1 MAIKVRLR
9 NDVNT
14 WNIPE
19 RSDTSTPVINSG
31 IWYFA
36 YESPIIYDQQTFV
49 QIKYYIIECDDGKTR
64 KFDMNKF
71 ITMDEWRENRLRSLL
86 DD

>member
-1 MAIKVRLR
+1 MAIKIRLR
-9 NDVNT
+9 DDVIDDVNY
-14 WNIPE
+14 PF
-19 RSDTSTPVINSG
+19 INSG

-36 YESPIIYDQQTFV
+36 YESPITYDPQTFV
-49 QIKYYIIECDDGKTR
+49 PIKYYIILCDDGKYR
-64 KFDMNKF
+64 KSDFDKF

>member
-1 MAIKVRLR
+1 VIKVRLK
-9 NDVNT
+9 DEVNT

-19 RSDTSTPVINSG
+19 RSDTSTLVINSG

-36 YESPIIYDQQTFV
+36 DVSPTMYDPQTFDV
-49 QIKYYIIECDDGKTR
+49 IRYYIIECDDGKTR

-71 ITMDEWRENRLRSLL
+71 ITMCEWRENRLKSLL
-86 DD
+86 Y